1 MDDKVKFSKKCLN
14 KKNLIILFIICIC
27 LGLFLFLLPASTNF
41 DGVIEFDGKA
51 TQFKD
56 ADIIINKKMIII
68 KYDDKIIEVKKT
80 KKIFLTIWK
89 N

>member
-1 MDDKVKFSKKCLN
+1 MDERVKFSKKCLN
-14 KKNLIILFIICIC
+14 KKNLMILFGIC
-27 LGLFLFLLPASTNF
+27 LCVGLFLFLWPASKTF

-56 ADIIINKKMIII
+56 ADIIINEKLITI
-68 KYDDKIIEVKKT
+68 KYDNKIIEVEKT